1 MRLTLD
7 ALETLN
13 AIAEAGSF
21 ARAAERLHRVPS
33 ALTYTINKLESDLG
47 VTLFDRTGKRPELT
61 AAGREL
67 IAQGRD
73 LVRQAEALETRVKRV
88 AHGWET
94 QLTIAVDEVI
104 PLERLF
110 PLVSEFDALVCGT
123 RIRFAQEVLTG
134 TWDALIDRRADLAVG
149 APGDAP
155 AGFDLSSRE
164 LGRERFVYCVAPFHP
179 LAEAEEPIPSRLLGR
194 YRAVV
199 AADSARRLPPR
210 TMGLQPNQ
218 DMLVV
223 PTLAAKCE
231 AQVLGL
237 GVGFLPEWLARSE
250 VAAGRLAIKR
260 VQTDRDDALLRVAWR
275 TGDDGR
281 ACAWFR
287 DRIVEE
293 ATAGRLL
300 PHRAGAAGAPVP
312 ADSDGEG
319 VEGTPTA
326 AGADGEGVEETPAA
340 PDASRAAA
348 GARDAVPTARS
359 KPRKPNRTVAS

>member
-7 ALETLN
+7 ALETLT

-33 ALTYTINKLESDLG
+33 ALTYTVNKVESDLG

-73 LVRQAEALETRVKRV
+73 LVRQAEALESRVKGV

-110 PLVSEFDALVCGT
+110 GLVSEFDALVCGT
-123 RIRFAQEVLTG
+123 RIRIAQEVLTG

-149 APGDAP
+149 APGDPP
-155 AGFDLSSRE
+155 AGFDLSSHE
-164 LGRERFVYCVAPFHP
+164 IGRARFVYAVAPFHP
-179 LAEAEEPIPSRLLGR
+179 LADAEEPIPARLMGR

-210 TMGLQPNQ
+210 TMGVQPNQ
-218 DMLVV
+218 DVLVV
-223 PTLAAKCE
+223 PSLAAKCQ

-237 GVGFLPEWLARSE
+237 GAGFLPEPLARVE
-250 VAAGRLAIKR
+250 AAAGRLVIKR
-260 VQTDRDDALLRVAWR
+260 VASARDDALLRVAWR
-275 TGDDGR
+275 TGSEGR

-287 DRIVEE
+287 DRILEE
-293 ATAGRLL
+293 AKAGRWIPALDA
-300 PHRAGAAGAPVP
+300 PASQPRARVR
-312 ADSDGEG
+312 
-319 VEGTPTA
+319 TA
-326 AGADGEGVEETPAA
+326 
-340 PDASRAAA
+340 
-348 GARDAVPTARS
+348 TARAS
-359 KPRKPNRTVAS
+359 IRT